1 MVKAGGMLQRD
12 ILKETVKVCKMS
24 SIYKTL
30 SRTERKEVV
39 AYCSKLLVQGRVGE
53 VWAE

>member
-1 MVKAGGMLQRD
+1 MVKTDRRVQRD

-39 AYCSKLLVQGRVGE
+39 AYCSKLLVKGRVGE